1 MPTSPTPS
9 SPLPR
14 RLEELEARVRRL
26 EAHLELP
33 PDAETEDAAPS
44 LEAPPPDTPK
54 TDAAW
59 RPTRTAI
66 RPSLPA
72 GTPGE
77 PPESTPAPPNPLPLP
92 APTHSAAAPAAA
104 TSPSTPASA
113 SFTPAHSPTAAKP
126 SRSASSWELLIG
138 GKWAAGLGAIVVVLA
153 VAYFVK
159 YAYDEGLF
167 QLISDT
173 AKCLLCAGFG
183 LLLIGA
189 GEIVLRKVN
198 RWAATGLFAAGV
210 AVLYLTAYASC
221 KYFGLVSETT
231 SLGLLSL
238 VALIGVGIT
247 VRGNLLLVG
256 VISIV
261 GGFLNPILLGDRT
274 ADPVAFPLY
283 LSMVLAVSLALST
296 LRPHPFRPLRYVGCT
311 GIGLLGALWA
321 LSGTA
326 PWPTVLV
333 FLSLWWGLTMAEA
346 LLTAIRGQAA
356 IGNVVVSFIATTWT
370 ILLGT
375 FAIAAA
381 RPVGFDWTGLYMA
394 AIGLIAGVVAW
405 QFGSGLE
412 GLRRL
417 GDTPLGRFVACL
429 WVQAGALLATAI
441 AVHFDGYGIPI
452 GWLAIGVAGIEL
464 GRRLPS
470 RGVSVYGLVALTV
483 AVLRI
488 FLFDSW
494 ANAALSQSLGT
505 IGVLSL
511 SHWSIVAAAAVIAVH
526 LAAFRLAPGRQGSG
540 HVLRLMLAIAGTAAW
555 MALWLFH
562 DTGIL
567 VTGAWLIGVVGLAF
581 LARFDARLRYREQ
594 ALLLLGVAT
603 VKWFLIDTFA
613 TRFDPDWVPQAAP
626 LLLTANVVC
635 GVALA
640 AVLLGMAR
648 RLRTGKH
655 GWADHELSAMAPEM
669 RSQLGS
675 VFLATALLT
684 LGWLASFEVERLL
697 SLASAQGGEAAW
709 SHASKVIFSLSIIW
723 ALVGLVG
730 CTVARVWRDELT
742 SLTGELLTV
751 GAAWFWLVIGG
762 MFTRA
767 TEGCAEVAV
776 LLNAQAITAIVAA
789 LAVAGLLRL
798 RRRPEPTSVPAHLPM
813 PVLWATLG
821 LLGLVL
827 GSLEID
833 RYVTLNL
840 SDPAQARHVA
850 FSIFWALYGIGL
862 VIGGFI
868 RKRHVVRYAGLALL
882 GVTLTKVMLI
892 DTAEIASVYRVASLL
907 AMGLLLI
914 LTSIVYFKLLPAR
927 GGLCGDQRLQ
937 L

>member
-1 MPTSPTPS
+1 MPTPPTPS
-9 SPLPR
+9 YPLPR
-14 RLEELEARVRRL
+14 RLDALEVRVRRI
-26 EAHLELP
+26 EAHLKLAP
-33 PDAETEDAAPS
+33 AAETGEAPS
-44 LEAPPPDTPK
+44 PAEAPANETAQANEARRAIQ
-54 TDAAW
+54 AA
-59 RPTRTAI
+59 TRQSRQAAT
-66 RPSLPA
+66 SS
-72 GTPGE
+72 GTPE
-77 PPESTPAPPNPLPLP
+77 ATPTPPAALPLP
-92 APTHSAAAPAAA
+92 TPTAPAAAPAAL
-104 TSPSTPASA
+104 TNPSTPASA
-113 SFTPAHSPTAAKP
+113 SFRPAPAPAAVKP
-126 SRSASSWELLIG
+126 RRSASSWELLIG
-138 GKWAAGLGAIVVVLA
+138 GKWAAGVGAVVVVLA

-173 AKCLLCAGFG
+173 AKCLICAGFG

-189 GEIVLRKVN
+189 GEVVLRKVN

-221 KYFGLVSETT
+221 KYFHLVSETT

-261 GGFLNPILLGDRT
+261 GGFLNPILLGDRS

-283 LSMVLAVSLALST
+283 LSMVVAVSLALST
-296 LRPHPFRPLRYVGCT
+296 LRPHPFRPLRYVGCA

-346 LLTAIRGQAA
+346 LLAAMRGQAA

-381 RPVGFDWTGLYMA
+381 RPAGFDWTGLYMA
-394 AIGLIAGVVAW
+394 AIGLTAGVVAW

-412 GLRRL
+412 GLRRI

-470 RGVSVYGLVALTV
+470 RGVSVYGLIALTV

-505 IGVLSL
+505 VGVLSL

-526 LAAFRLAPGRQGSG
+526 VAAFRLAPGRQGTW
-540 HVLRLMLAIAGTAAW
+540 HLPRLFLAIAGTAAW

-581 LARFDARLRYREQ
+581 LARFDAHLRYREQ

-603 VKWFLIDTFA
+603 AKWFMIDTFA
-613 TRFDPDWVPQAAP
+613 TRFDPEWIPQAAP
-626 LLLTANVVC
+626 LLLTANVLC

-640 AVLLGMAR
+640 VVLLGMAR
-648 RLRTGKH
+648 KLRSGKH
-655 GWADHELSAMAPEM
+655 GWADHDLATMAPAV
-669 RSQLGS
+669 RAQLGS

-684 LGWLASFEVERLL
+684 VGWLASFEVERLL

-709 SHASKVIFSLSIIW
+709 SHASKVVFSLCVIWSI
-723 ALVGLVG
+723 VGLVG

-742 SLTGELLTV
+742 SLTGELLIV

-762 MFTRA
+762 VFTRG
-767 TEGCAEVAV
+767 TEGCADVAV
-776 LLNAQAITAIVAA
+776 LFNAQAVTAVVTA

-798 RRRPEPTSVPAHLPM
+798 HRRLEPTSTPAHLPT

-821 LLGLVL
+821 VVGLVL

-840 SDPAQARHVA
+840 ADPTQARHVA
-850 FSIFWALYGIGL
+850 FSIFWALYGIGF

-868 RKRHVVRYAGLALL
+868 RKRHIVRYAGLALL
-882 GVTLTKVMLI
+882 GVTLAKVMLI

-927 GGLCGDQRLQ
+927 GKTA
-937 L
+937 